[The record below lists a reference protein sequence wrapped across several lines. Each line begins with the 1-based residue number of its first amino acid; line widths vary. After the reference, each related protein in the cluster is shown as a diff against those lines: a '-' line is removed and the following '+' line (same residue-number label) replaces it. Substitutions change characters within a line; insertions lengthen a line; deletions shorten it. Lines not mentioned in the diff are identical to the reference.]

1 MPNID
6 KLYLE
11 KWFIQKLVVQNLQI
25 NFKQV
30 WQFVVNDAEDIL
42 ITGSSDTQLRVFE
55 MQYVTNV
62 SSIEHC
68 EYLQN

>member
-62 SSIEHC
+62 SSNEHC